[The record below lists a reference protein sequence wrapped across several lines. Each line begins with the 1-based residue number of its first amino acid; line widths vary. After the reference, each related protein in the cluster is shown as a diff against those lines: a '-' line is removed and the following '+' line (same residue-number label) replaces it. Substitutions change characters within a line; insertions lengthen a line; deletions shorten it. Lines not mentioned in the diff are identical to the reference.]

1 MQPFRFKYFERV
13 YYRYKIQYVESV
25 ERSRK
30 VMRGIYS
37 MATNQTEITE
47 LTDILDKDIEAIVA
61 MRLSAERKVNYH
73 QRLIERATSGLGRPL
88 AVYVILLIVVMWI
101 LINMFHRLLGVP
113 LFDSPPFAWL
123 QDTVSIAAL
132 LMTVIVLVTQNRQE
146 KFSEQRRH
154 LDLQVTLLTERKVSK
169 IIELL
174 EDLRRDLPSVKNRV
188 DTEAD
193 AMQEPVDPHTALTA
207 LNHTLEEA
215 TKEYELG
222 IE

>member
-101 LINMFHRLLGVP
+101 LINMFHSLLGVP

-188 DTEAD
+188 DAEAD

-215 TKEYELG
+215 TKEYELE